1 MYNTCF
7 WALVL
12 QGGRTVQEA
21 NKELSGT
28 VSSQKQELLFGQFGI
43 NYNDLEPMFR
53 KGSILVWQNDEPE
66 PGLGAGTGPQE
77 PEGEKGGT
85 GQEAGQQEGEQLPG
99 REERQEVPGKPGV
112 FMRQR
117 KVKQPRVK
125 RSVVVVHE
133 DLIGEAWWT
142 TGRGKGILS
151 D

>member
-12 QGGRTVQEA
+12 QGGRTTQEA

-28 VSSQKQELLFGQFGI
+28 VSGQKQELLFSQFGI
-43 NYNDLEPMFR
+43 NYNELEPVFR
-53 KGSILVWQNDEPE
+53 KGSILVWQDDRSEPVPAGAAEDKVEDEV
-66 PGLGAGTGPQE
+66 
-77 PEGEKGGT
+77 EKD
-85 GQEAGQQEGEQLPG
+85 EAGEVP
-99 REERQEVPGKPGV
+99 EERREVPGKPGV

-117 KVKQPRVK
+117 KVKQPRVS

-142 TGRGKGILS
+142 TGRGKGLLS